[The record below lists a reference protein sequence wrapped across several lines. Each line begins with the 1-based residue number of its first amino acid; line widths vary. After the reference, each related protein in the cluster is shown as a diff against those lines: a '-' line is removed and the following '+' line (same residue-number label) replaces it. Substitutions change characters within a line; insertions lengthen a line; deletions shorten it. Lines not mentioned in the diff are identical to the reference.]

1 VTSAAR
7 FRRRSAIQQAD
18 YVGRALASISSQ
30 TFAGFEVI
38 VFDDGSADSGRE
50 IVTRH
55 ADPRVRALCQQNRGP
70 RGARDRGIRLSHG
83 ALLAFLDAHDKWL
96 PHYLEALTPETKPR
110 RRDVGEKSRPEGSSR
125 RRVPLRLPLLR
136 RRAGGAGNVRRDAPP
151 SCGVPVDLH
160 DDRACGEGSQ
170 ARRVLREKLSLCGGL
185 QQALA
190 T

>member
-125 RRVPLRLPLLR
+125 RRVPLRLP
-136 RRAGGAGNVRRDAPP
+136 DAPP